1 MTDQTPKQPQN
12 EKKRS
17 DAEEAIRFMV
27 IKAAIFILIPA
38 IAAGIA
44 AYMILR

>member
-1 MTDQTPKQPQN
+1 MRDNDDKP
-12 EKKRS
+12 KRS
-17 DAEEAIRFMV
+17 DAQEALRFMV

-44 AYMILR
+44 AYMVLK

>member
-1 MTDQTPKQPQN
+1 MTEPNGKPK
-12 EKKRS
+12 RT

-44 AYMILR
+44 AYWVLK